1 MCWRTKPANR
11 ALRSGNN
18 IQTSLTLT
26 EPRSADTQLN
36 MGMLLLNVMY
46 IDIHDYTMHVLVK
59 IKGGAK
65 TGTAHLQNQDSKLA

>member
-1 MCWRTKPANR
+1 MCWRTKPGNR

-18 IQTSLTLT
+18 IPTSLTPT

-65 TGTAHLQNQDSKLA
+65 TGTAHLQK

>member
-18 IQTSLTLT
+18 IPTSLTLT
-26 EPRSADTQLN
+26 ELRSADTRLN

-65 TGTAHLQNQDSKLA
+65 TGTAHLQK